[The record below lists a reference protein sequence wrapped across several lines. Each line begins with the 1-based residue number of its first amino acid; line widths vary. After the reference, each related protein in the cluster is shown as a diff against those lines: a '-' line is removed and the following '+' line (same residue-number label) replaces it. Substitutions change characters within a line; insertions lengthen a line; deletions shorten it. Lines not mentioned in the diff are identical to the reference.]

1 MLTSAKSFTKIEP
14 IQKRVL
20 GFMIK
25 KYESSYEELLT
36 GRPNMKLRRTN
47 IPCIPIY
54 KTLNNLNPE
63 FMEDLFELRATK
75 RVQR

>member
-1 MLTSAKSFTKIEP
+1 MLTSAKSFTKIEA

-47 IPCIPIY
+47 IPCIQIY

>member
-1 MLTSAKSFTKIEP
+1 
-14 IQKRVL
+14 
-20 GFMIK
+20 
-25 KYESSYEELLT
+25 
-36 GRPNMKLRRTN
+36 MKLRRTN
-47 IPCIPIY
+47 IPCIQIY